1 MEITRVILRKRFA
14 DAPLC
19 GVFTV
24 VFDECFAVHD
34 IKLVKKSNGGFMAV
48 MPTKPDAF
56 GRQRDVAHPLNEELR
71 KALETKLTE
80 KICENP

>member
-1 MEITRVILRKRFA
+1 MEITRVTIRKRFS

-19 GVFTV
+19 GVFSV
-24 VFDECFAVHD
+24 VFDESFAVHD
-34 IKLVKKSNGGFMAV
+34 IKLVKKSNGDYMAV

-71 KALETKLTE
+71 KTLEQKLVE
-80 KICENP
+80 KMNENY